1 MGPKKQRDPADVS
14 NPELDAYINTLNP
27 DPTDLIVTYKP
38 ECVQKIGNFASA
50 DSRYLFEY
58 AGEGREHLNWE
69 KVEHLSPKLYR
80 MLREIQEQDAEDMRV
95 HGRKFKH
102 FIFSNIKSG
111 TFGAKI
117 VATAL
122 IDIFGMNL
130 GYRAAKHQRLLKKDP
145 NWGKIMLTDPDVLHA
160 TKGDNFYLLS
170 SVGVFDQ
177 PLSTP
182 MRKEILKR
190 FNSRPDNVYGDLAR
204 IIIMDAG
211 FKEGID
217 LFDIKYVHVFEP
229 QTTLADQKQVIGRGT
244 RTCGQKGLD
253 FHPTKGWPLYV
264 NIYDSVFDDGTEF
277 KFRDAKTV
285 HELYLKSMGI
295 DLRMLNL
302 AVDMER
308 VYIMGAIDHDLN
320 QNIHEFS
327 TQGTPTFVGGAK
339 ASASAAVSN
348 ACQQGVIQGL
358 MLPYDYKEAQRIVN
372 AEFKD
377 LKWEKPE
384 MKNLCGGASQSDGD
398 SLGQSGGG
406 FFDWLNP
413 ANWLSSSKEQKPQ
426 QPLVQQPLQQQP
438 QQPVQQQPVVGGAP
452 SVITYNSTQKFV
464 SEFFKP
470 SLNRKG
476 MLLSHSVGTG
486 KCHARDTPIIMG
498 DGSIKMVQDIQV
510 GDQLMGDNSKPRN
523 VLSLATGQDMMYRIV
538 PTKGDAYVVNS
549 EHILCLKPTN
559 TGIKYIENG
568 NVKPY
573 CATWIDCKT
582 IKVKSKYFLKREEA
596 EIYINEIQKN
606 NNIIEIE
613 VKDFLKLPK
622 SLQKNLKGY
631 RTGIEFPSKPIE
643 FDPYIIGYWLGDG
656 SKRDP
661 VISSQDS
668 TVLHYIHQ
676 TVSKIGLTLNYQS
689 QYDYRISGV
698 NGNNEF
704 LNALKKYKLINNK
717 HIPSE
722 FKTNDNQTRLMLLAG
737 LIDSDGY
744 YDKKGKCYEIIQ
756 KSENLTNDILYI
768 CRSLGFAAYSK
779 KCNKS
784 CNYKSNIITGIY
796 NRICISGNGIEN
808 IPCKIPRKQ
817 IFNTRIIDKNALVYG
832 FTVEPVAVD
841 TYYGFTLDG
850 NNRYLLGDFTV
861 THNTCSAIAA
871 ATNSFETEGYTILWV
886 TRTTLKNDIWK
897 NMFDQI
903 CSATIGDAFNKGLVS
918 AAELEDPK
926 RRMKL
931 LSKAW
936 AIRPMS
942 YKQFSN
948 LVSGKNAL
956 YKALVKRN
964 GAADP
969 LKKTLLIIDE
979 AHKLYGE
986 SDLSA
991 IERPD
996 TTVLYESL
1004 MRSYEISGKDSVRL
1018 LLMTATPITT
1028 SPMELVQLI
1037 NLCRERDTKIEDNFN
1052 LFAETYLDETGMFT
1066 KAGERRFLN
1075 EIAGHISHLN
1085 REKDARMF
1093 SQPVVSFVRVP
1104 LLSEPYYNQFD
1115 PQLVR
1120 GMAQARMQAIK
1131 KRIDNNA
1138 ENIMAYKLAKT
1149 EENQIKGVCDEYE
1162 EPREQKACKKVM
1174 RKTLRNIKSHIRDTK
1189 RILRD
1194 ENKEV
1199 RDEYKNINQ
1208 SIKERVSQAK
1218 HMLDERRAFYGHRG
1232 SDSNDSS
1239 SSSSSSNKSS
1249 LSEEEHKKSSSSSS
1263 SSKAGGGWE
1272 TDDEEEEKK
1281 ARELEPFNPT
1291 DKKPIPGLDDD
1302 YQKYRQ
1308 SVFYNIKQKCRV
1320 QPKRA
1325 TFNNYPKV
1333 QQHLTLVKGFETQI
1347 QNNRNALRQER
1358 KNAATRLKT
1367 MKQNSLKK
1375 GLTSIERATMQRA
1388 WKEDTKKTRRY
1399 FKERAQQVAYENR
1412 SIMEDVKLHKNQAKE
1427 YKKTLEKA
1435 YKKTKRLKTR
1445 LEKKRRRESLKL
1457 GKTMEELKADAIE
1470 LTDEFKAK
1478 QRELREFIDTNRET
1492 MMDEINTEVGDIK
1505 HVAEETLKM
1514 KQALAMHKEAKQA
1527 EKAKRDAEKE
1537 EERER
1542 KAEEKARKE
1551 AEREKEREQKAAEKA
1566 RKEEEKARKEVEKKQ
1581 KQEERAR
1588 KEAAKKK

>member
-14 NPELDAYINTLNP
+14 NPELDAYIDTLNP

-327 TQGTPTFVGGAK
+327 TQGTHGGSPTFVGEEGALGGEGAPTFVGGAK
-339 ASASAAVSN
+339 ASAVAAVSN

-413 ANWLSSSKEQKPQ
+413 ANWLSSSKEQ
-426 QPLVQQPLQQQP
+426 QQPLQQPLP

-486 KCHARDTPIIMG
+486 K
-498 DGSIKMVQDIQV
+498 
-510 GDQLMGDNSKPRN
+510 
-523 VLSLATGQDMMYRIV
+523 
-538 PTKGDAYVVNS
+538 
-549 EHILCLKPTN
+549 
-559 TGIKYIENG
+559 
-568 NVKPY
+568 
-573 CATWIDCKT
+573 
-582 IKVKSKYFLKREEA
+582 
-596 EIYINEIQKN
+596 
-606 NNIIEIE
+606 
-613 VKDFLKLPK
+613 
-622 SLQKNLKGY
+622 
-631 RTGIEFPSKPIE
+631 
-643 FDPYIIGYWLGDG
+643 
-656 SKRDP
+656 
-661 VISSQDS
+661 
-668 TVLHYIHQ
+668 
-676 TVSKIGLTLNYQS
+676 
-689 QYDYRISGV
+689 
-698 NGNNEF
+698 
-704 LNALKKYKLINNK
+704 
-717 HIPSE
+717 
-722 FKTNDNQTRLMLLAG
+722 
-737 LIDSDGY
+737 
-744 YDKKGKCYEIIQ
+744 
-756 KSENLTNDILYI
+756 
-768 CRSLGFAAYSK
+768 
-779 KCNKS
+779 
-784 CNYKSNIITGIY
+784 
-796 NRICISGNGIEN
+796 
-808 IPCKIPRKQ
+808 
-817 IFNTRIIDKNALVYG
+817 
-832 FTVEPVAVD
+832 
-841 TYYGFTLDG
+841 
-850 NNRYLLGDFTV
+850 
-861 THNTCSAIAA
+861 TCSAIAA

-1037 NLCRERDTKIEDNFN
+1037 NLCRERDAKIEDNFN

-1208 SIKERVSQAK
+1208 SIKARVSQAREI
-1218 HMLDERRAFYGHRG
+1218 LDERRAFYGHRG
-1232 SDSNDSS
+1232 SDSSNSSS

-1333 QQHLTLVKGFETQI
+1333 QHHLTLVKGFETQI

-1388 WKEDTKKTRRY
+1388 WKEDTKQTRRY

-1478 QRELREFIDTNRET
+1478 QRELREFIDTNREA

-1551 AEREKEREQKAAEKA
+1551 AEREKEREQKAEEKA